1 MILNL
6 EQPGDL
12 EEDALSRTIG
22 ERDMHKTWWAPAVG
36 RNGLPRMGL
45 AARGLLPG
53 SGATSGEVVAQGS
66 QSLCTQS

>member
-1 MILNL
+1 
-6 EQPGDL
+6 
-12 EEDALSRTIG
+12 
-22 ERDMHKTWWAPAVG
+22 MHKTWWAPAVG